1 MIGERRRENRFFNR
15 PKHPLVFAL
24 SFAAFCGVW
33 AAWIALDIGCVFL
46 NATSLPCISCGMS
59 RAVICAA
66 RLDLVG
72 AFSYHPMF
80 WSLPIVAW
88 YLATEM
94 KPIRNKAVNLSL
106 IGTILGGF
114 VISYIVKIINIL

>member
-1 MIGERRRENRFFNR
+1 MMSHRENRFFNR
-15 PKHPLVFAL
+15 PKHPLAFAL

-59 RAVICAA
+59 RAVVCAA

-72 AFSYHPMF
+72 AFYHHPMF
-80 WSLPIVAW
+80 WSLPIIAW

-94 KPIRNKAVNLSL
+94 KPIKNKTVNLAV
-106 IGTILGGF
+106 IGAILGGF
-114 VISYIVKIINIL
+114 VISYIVKIISILY